1 MNRAQDFA
9 LSQEIPGPIIQM
21 QRITTFLLLCA
32 VLACTKNPSAGDLLD
47 NAVHAITSADTIRTF
62 ITEADCVG
70 PQGTYSTLV
79 HSGPDYTYFKQ
90 TYSYSGHPFEAVI
103 IKDSAFQL
111 VNDSISD
118 ALDDKEIIGALK
130 SHEFHMIL
138 IDLKERFHQ
147 FSVPEYLSNQIK
159 IDALD
164 ELNNPIAIY
173 IGKDSPEIQ
182 SITMRNPGDTTE
194 IISFLYS
201 DWKVNQGVRLPMH
214 VTIRQGKDKTFTFDF
229 TKVEINSKD
238 FKRWKE

>member
-1 MNRAQDFA
+1 M
-9 LSQEIPGPIIQM
+9 IQM
-21 QRITTFLLLCA
+21 QRITMFLLLCA
-32 VLACTKNPSAGDLLD
+32 VMACTKNPSAEDLLD
-47 NAVHAITSADTIRTF
+47 NTVHAITSADTIRTF

-70 PQGTYSTLV
+70 PKGTYTTVL

-90 TYSYSGHPFEAVI
+90 TYSYSDNSFEAVI
-103 IKDSAFQL
+103 INDSAFQL
-111 VNDSISD
+111 VNDSISG
-118 ALDDKEIIGALK
+118 ALDKEIITALK

-173 IGKDSPEIQ
+173 IGKGSPEIQ

-194 IISFLYS
+194 LISFSYS
-201 DWKVNQGVRLPMH
+201 DWRMNQGVKLPMH
-214 VTIRQGKDKTFTFDF
+214 VTIQQGGDKTFTFDF
-229 TKVEINSKD
+229 TKVEMNSKS
-238 FKRWKE
+238 FKRWGE